1 MLSLFDGCTIVS
13 LIAFIFKI
21 LHFTTKVY
29 IVTGLKKHNW
39 AEGQQILKINTYM
52 FSYTLLSNLFK
63 FLFFR
68 PIKTI
73 EMKQD
78 PHEGETSNYFEG
90 QKQNKSGEFKPPS
103 FNILS
108 LSSKLYSVLVQIQ
121 VCLVVLNRMNV
132 CAHVSD
138 CTASVNVTCACLFTC
153 IRLLRTDC
161 GAPHMSC
168 CVFVAVFS
176 SPDVSPPTPHS
187 SPAGSSGPA
196 WPSHLWP
203 QLGRASATSP
213 GMHESNRLRRMER
226 GMISSKMD

>member
-1 MLSLFDGCTIVS
+1 MRGRH
-13 LIAFIFKI
+13 LII
-21 LHFTTKVY
+21 LRVRSKTKVGNSNRLHSISY
-29 IVTGLKKHNW
+29 LSVANCIPSWYRSKPVT
-39 AEGQQILKINTYM
+39 
-52 FSYTLLSNLFK
+52 
-63 FLFFR
+63 
-68 PIKTI
+68 
-73 EMKQD
+73 
-78 PHEGETSNYFEG
+78 
-90 QKQNKSGEFKPPS
+90 
-103 FNILS
+103 
-108 LSSKLYSVLVQIQ
+108 
-121 VCLVVLNRMNV
+121 LVVLNRMNV

-153 IRLLRTDC
+153 IRLLRADC
-161 GAPHMSC
+161 GAPRMSC